1 MTSVA
6 EAPSAPK
13 PDEPK
18 LDDLMLAMDVV
29 DTIRHDER
37 LAERE
42 LSMAL
47 DDDAIIARL
56 REIYHGQ
63 GIDVSDEVLRAG
75 VSALREKRFAYA
87 LPKPGLALAL
97 ARAWVNRRRI
107 GRGLALLLLAGAAL
121 AGAYYA
127 AVEQPKQ
134 IARTEITEVLPRTLR
149 EVYDIALSEAKGESA
164 KARAQELLADGE
176 RALAQGD
183 AEETRKAI
191 ADLTA
196 LRDELRL
203 DYTLRIANRR
213 GEMSAAWRRPRINPL
228 ARNYYLIV
236 EATDREG
243 RVIPRPVRNEE
254 TGKVE
259 TVPISGIRVSQE
271 VYIKVLADKRD
282 DGIIQQNVV
291 GQKKRGFLDID
302 YWMPVMEGS
311 ITHWRLP

>member
-1 MTSVA
+1 
-6 EAPSAPK
+6 
-13 PDEPK
+13 
-18 LDDLMLAMDVV
+18 MLAMDVV

-63 GIDVSDEVLRAG
+63 GIEVSDEVLRAG
-75 VSALREKRFAYA
+75 VSALREKRFAYVP
-87 LPKPGLALAL
+87 PKPGLALTL
-97 ARAWVNRRRI
+97 AHAWVNRRRI
-107 GRGLALLLLAGAAL
+107 GGGLGLLLLAAAAL

-127 AVEQPKQ
+127 AVERPKQ
-134 IARTEITEVLPRTLR
+134 IARTEITEVLPKTLR
-149 EVYDIALSEAKGESA
+149 AVYGVVLSEAKGESA
-164 KARAQELLADGE
+164 KARAQQLLSDGE

-183 AEETRKAI
+183 TEETRKVV

-203 DYTLRIANRR
+203 DYTIRVVNRR
-213 GEMSAAWRRPRINPL
+213 GEMSGAWRRPRVNPL
-228 ARNYYLIV
+228 AYNYYLIV
-236 EATDREG
+236 EALDRDG
-243 RVIPRPVRNEE
+243 RAIPRPVRNEE

-259 TVPISGIRVSQE
+259 TVSRWGVRVSEE
-271 VYIKVLADKRD
+271 VYLRVLADKRD

-291 GQKKRGFLDID
+291 GQKKRGFLGVD
-302 YWMPVMEGS
+302 YTLPVMEGA
-311 ITHWRLP
+311 ITQW